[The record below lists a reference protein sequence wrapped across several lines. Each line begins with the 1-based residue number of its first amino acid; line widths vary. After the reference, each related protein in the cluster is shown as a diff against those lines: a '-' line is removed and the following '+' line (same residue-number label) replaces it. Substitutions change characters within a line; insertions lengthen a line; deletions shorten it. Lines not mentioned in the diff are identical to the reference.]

1 MADFKNILLKNI
13 EKRIEKREI
22 KKEDIVDNRIK
33 IIDKIN
39 EEFYSKYNTNIT
51 DIELEFKEFLKNNA
65 IPFYNKDGSMD
76 SFIRENSYEYSKIS
90 DLMIDNNDDREID
103 DDYIYSDEELETD
116 S

>member
-1 MADFKNILLKNI
+1 MIDFKNILLKNI
-13 EKRIEKREI
+13 EKKIERKIE

-51 DIELEFKEFLKNNA
+51 DIELEFKDFLKNNA
-65 IPFYNKDGSMD
+65 IPFCNKDGSMD
-76 SFIRENSYEYSKIS
+76 SFIRENCYEYSKIS
-90 DLMIDNNDDREID
+90 DFMFEINEEREVDDE
-103 DDYIYSDEELETD
+103 YIYSDEELETD